1 MALLFT
7 SFHQL
12 FLNSA
17 LVNSFCCKKKKLTNP
32 VLIFV
37 MAQAFLNSH
46 MMLWRHF
53 WFFWMHFISE
63 GSSFLF
69 WKHMFGSEGCLKAD
83 VFPGRIFS
91 TNYLFIIGHYSR
103 VERRAVQRVTRLLET
118 IMRLADWQTALSQ
131 GYVSPAECVF
141 SQETK
146 ANGWRPTGSM
156 YKKYTNAC
164 ELKFMDVCSES
175 KKVVGALL
183 SAMWWPS
190 ATSALITEENP
201 WYAEWPSFIC
211 D

>member
-1 MALLFT
+1 
-7 SFHQL
+7 
-12 FLNSA
+12 
-17 LVNSFCCKKKKLTNP
+17 
-32 VLIFV
+32 

-63 GSSFLF
+63 GIFFFLF

-83 VFPGRIFS
+83 VVPGCIFS

-103 VERRAVQRVTRLLET
+103 TERRAVQRVTRLLET

-146 ANGWRPTGSM
+146 ANGWRPIRSM
-156 YKKYTNAC
+156 HTKSTRMHVKWNSWVFVTNLWRSHLC
-164 ELKFMDVCSES
+164 HIR
-175 KKVVGALL
+175 
-183 SAMWWPS
+183 WPS
-190 ATSALITEENP
+190 TTDALITEENSR
-201 WYAEWPSFIC
+201 YAEWPSFIC